1 MRPIAKASLLLFTL
15 LFTLL
20 TTAQVTFIAYG
31 STWKYLDNG
40 TDQGTAWR
48 QTTFNDATWASG
60 ASELGYG
67 DGDEA
72 TVVSFGPSS
81 TNKYITIYF
90 RKVIHVSNPL
100 SYTNFTLNLEYDDG
114 AIVYVN
120 GTEVARARMT
130 NPISYTTLADG
141 PAIED
146 QVSNFTIP
154 ATAFTAGDNTIAVEV
169 HQQAINSTDVSF
181 NLKLTGND
189 AFSAS
194 LVRTPYINMG
204 GQTSVTIRWR
214 TNTAVTSRVEV
225 GTTFGAYPMV
235 FTSGTNKTEHEIQV
249 TGLSADT
256 KYYYRVGTTTVIG
269 ADDEERFFVTLPSAS
284 TTRKLR
290 FAVFGD
296 CGRDENGFQTGA
308 LLRYLEYI
316 GQNNIEAADALL
328 LLGDNAYNNGTDA
341 EFTDQFFDVYGPN
354 ILKNHKLYP
363 TPGNHDYDNGAQ
375 PASRTLPY
383 YQSFTMPTSGE
394 IGGEPSGTEAFY
406 SFDIGDIHFM
416 SLDSYGTETGGTR
429 LFDTAGVQV
438 AWIKDDLAATNK
450 KWVIAYFHHPPYTK
464 GNHNSDTESELRNIR
479 ENFLRILERN
489 GVDMV
494 LCGHS
499 HDYERSYLLKEY
511 YKANPADAPL
521 TEANFSVAAHAVNN
535 SDGKYNGSPNSCAY
549 TTRSGK
555 YNHGI
560 VYVVSGSAG
569 ADGGVQAGYPHNAMP
584 NSIDDGGM
592 FYFEVDNN
600 RLDAKFIR
608 RNGDIADQFT
618 IMKDVNRND
627 TINIVAG
634 DAVTLTASWPGMH
647 NWSTGESTRAITVTP
662 TEEITIYTVTD
673 NYSCITD
680 QYVVY
685 ANVCTGTANTWVGQV
700 SAAWENPA
708 NWSCNAVP
716 GPTTDV
722 IVNHGSPFKPIVNSN
737 VTVKSITVK
746 NGVNVT
752 VNTGFRL
759 ELTGN

>member
-1 MRPIAKASLLLFTL
+1 MRAIAIAALLLTSL
-15 LFTLL
+15 S
-20 TTAQVTFIAYG
+20 ASSQVTFIPYG

-40 TDQGTAWR
+40 TDQGSAWR
-48 QTTFNDATWASG
+48 QPGFDDAAWASG

-81 TNKYITIYF
+81 TSKYITTYF
-90 RKVIHVSNPL
+90 RKVINITDPL
-100 SYTNFTLNLEYDDG
+100 AFTNFSINLEYDDG

-120 GTEVARARMT
+120 GAEVARARMT
-130 NPISYTTLADG
+130 NPVSYTKLADS

-146 QVSNFTIP
+146 LVSNFTI
-154 ATAFTAGDNTIAVEV
+154 ANTAFTPGDNVIAVEV
-169 HQQAINSTDVSF
+169 HQQAANSSDVSF
-181 NLKLTGND
+181 NLKLAGND

-204 GQTSVTIRWR
+204 GETSVTIRWR

-225 GTTFGAYPMV
+225 GTTFGTYPMM

-249 TGLSADT
+249 TGLSPDT
-256 KYYYRVGTTTVIG
+256 KYYYRVGTTTVLS
-269 ADDEERFFVTLPSAS
+269 ANDEERFFVTVPPAN

-316 GQNNIEAADALL
+316 DQHSIEAADAML

-341 EFTDQFFDVYGPN
+341 EFTDQFFEVYGPN

-383 YQSFTMPTSGE
+383 FQGFTMPTNGE
-394 IGGEPSGTEAFY
+394 IGGVNSGSEAFY

-429 LFDTAGVQV
+429 LSDTSGVQV
-438 AWIKDDLAATNK
+438 NWVKSDLAATNK
-450 KWVIAYFHHPPYTK
+450 KWIIVYFHHPPYTK
-464 GNHNSDTESELRNIR
+464 GSHNSDTDPELRNIR
-479 ENFLRILERN
+479 ENFLRILERH

-521 TEANFSVAAHAVNN
+521 TEANFSVTTHAVNSSN
-535 SDGKYNGSPNSCAY
+535 GKYNGTTNSCAY

-555 YNHGI
+555 YNHGT
-560 VYVVSGSAG
+560 VYVIAGSAG

-592 FYFEVDNN
+592 FYFEVENN

-618 IMKDVNRND
+618 IMKDVNRTD

-634 DAVTLTASWPGMH
+634 NSVTLTASWPGSY
-647 NWSTGESTRAITVTP
+647 NWSTAETTRSVTVTP
-662 TEEITIYTVTD
+662 TEEMTVYTVTD
-673 NYSCITD
+673 NYSCVTD

-685 ANVCTGTANTWVGQV
+685 ANVCTGTTNTWVGQV

-708 NWSCNAVP
+708 NWSCNTVP
-716 GPTTDV
+716 GPMTDV
-722 IVNHGSPFKPIVNSN
+722 IVNHGSPYKPVVNSD

-746 NGVNVT
+746 NGVNIV
-752 VNTGFRL
+752 VNTGFKL
-759 ELTGN
+759 ELTGNRP